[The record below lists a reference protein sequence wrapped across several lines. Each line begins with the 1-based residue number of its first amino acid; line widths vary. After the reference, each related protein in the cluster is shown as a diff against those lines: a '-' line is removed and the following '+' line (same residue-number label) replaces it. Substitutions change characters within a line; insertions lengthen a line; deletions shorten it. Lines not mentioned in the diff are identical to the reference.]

1 MKTIGKMKREIL
13 IEWDHK
19 SLEHIYRHSISE
31 QEVEKAVN
39 GRILIRSTTRKAEK
53 LLRYEKRK
61 VILIEMG
68 KVKIE
73 TMADLESLPEEEWVE
88 VPEGLHAKFVYSV
101 DRVNSKLTI
110 TLPEEVAK
118 KIGKRLCASFEDE
131 KIVIREIKG

>member
-1 MKTIGKMKREIL
+1 MKREIL

-53 LLRYEKRK
+53 LKDEKRK

-73 TMADLESLPEEEWVE
+73 TMEDLESLPEEEWVE
-88 VPEGLHAKFVYSV
+88 VPEGLHAKFV
-101 DRVNSKLTI
+101 
-110 TLPEEVAK
+110 
-118 KIGKRLCASFEDE
+118 
-131 KIVIREIKG
+131 